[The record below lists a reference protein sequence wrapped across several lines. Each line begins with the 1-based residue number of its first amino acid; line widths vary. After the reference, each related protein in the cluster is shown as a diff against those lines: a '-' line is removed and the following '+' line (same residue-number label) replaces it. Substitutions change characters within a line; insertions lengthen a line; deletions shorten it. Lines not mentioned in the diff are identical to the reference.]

1 MRPVARVA
9 APVREQL
16 LQMMRHAILSSQW
29 KPGQRLVERELC
41 EQSGASRGSVRE
53 ALRVLESEGLVTVL
67 PSRGP
72 VVTKITHDDASDVY
86 LLRALVEGVVAR
98 RAAER
103 GSESDFRQI
112 LEALSEYKNSVDGP
126 DLVEVLEV
134 KDRFYAAIFAA
145 AKSPLLVNN
154 LRSLRGRIAYL
165 RSYSLSQPGRSAK
178 SAEELTEIARA
189 IVDRKGDMAEI
200 LSVHHVRNAGTCAL
214 AALEAEL
221 QGVGAQ

>member
-16 LQMMRHAILSSQW
+16 LQMMRQAILSSEW
-29 KPGQRLVERELC
+29 KPGKRLVERELC

-72 VVTKITHDDASDVY
+72 VVTKISHDDASDVY
-86 LLRALVEGVVAR
+86 ELRALVEGVVAR

-103 GSESDFRQI
+103 GSDSEFRQV
-112 LEALSEYKNSVDGP
+112 LDVLSEYKKVAEGA
-126 DLVEVLEV
+126 DLVAMLEV
-134 KDRFYAAIFAA
+134 KDRFYAAVFAA
-145 AKSPLLVNN
+145 AKSPLLVNT
-154 LRSLRGRIAYL
+154 LMSLRGRITYL

-178 SAEELTEIARA
+178 SAAEITEIARA
-189 IVDRKGDMAEI
+189 IVERKADMAEI
-200 LSVHHVRNAGTCAL
+200 LSVQHVRNAAGCAL
-214 AALEAEL
+214 AALEAEA
-221 QGVGAQ
+221 GSAE

>member
-16 LQMMRHAILSSQW
+16 LQMMRQAILSSEW
-29 KPGQRLVERELC
+29 KPGKRLVERELC

-72 VVTKITHDDASDVY
+72 VVTKISHDDASDVY
-86 LLRALVEGVVAR
+86 ELRALVEGVVAR

-103 GSESDFRQI
+103 GSDSEFRQV
-112 LEALSEYKNSVDGP
+112 LDVLSEYKKVAEGA
-126 DLVEVLEV
+126 DLVAMLEV
-134 KDRFYAAIFAA
+134 KDRFYAAVFAA
-145 AKSPLLVNN
+145 AKSPLLVNT
-154 LRSLRGRIAYL
+154 LMSLRGRITYL

-178 SAEELTEIARA
+178 SAAEITEIARA
-189 IVDRKGDMAEI
+189 IVERKADMAEI
-200 LSVHHVRNAGTCAL
+200 LSVQHVRNAAGCAL
-214 AALEAEL
+214 SALEAEA
-221 QGVGAQ
+221 GSAE

>member
-1 MRPVARVA
+1 MSELPVGDLPAGRGGIGPVARVA

-72 VVTKITHDDASDVY
+72 VVSTITLDDATDVY
-86 LLRALVEGVVAR
+86 ELRALVEGVVAR
-98 RAAER
+98 RAAQR
-103 GSESDFRQI
+103 GTDAEFREI
-112 LEALSEYKNSVDGP
+112 LDALSEYKKVADGP
-126 DLVEVLEV
+126 DIVSTLGV
-134 KDRFYAAIFAA
+134 KDQFYAAIFAA
-145 AKSPLLVNN
+145 AKSPLLVNT
-154 LRSLRGRIAYL
+154 LRGLRGRITYL

-178 SAEELTEIARA
+178 SAVEITR
-189 IVDRKGDMAEI
+189 RSSGP
-200 LSVHHVRNAGTCAL
+200 L
-214 AALEAEL
+214 
-221 QGVGAQ
+221 